1 MKIVRNSLIAL
12 GAALLVGACTWL
24 WFEVMEQVWEP
35 QRRLSVNLAGKPMLA
50 ATRLLERR
58 GYQVDVYKLL
68 GDANLDA
75 LPDGTLI
82 LADNNGQMSE
92 AQARQLLAW
101 VRRGNTLVAQP
112 RWSGGD
118 DNDDDERPAP
128 GARRKFRLKRLDE
141 EDPLGAHAGVTMA
154 FAEDMRDSC
163 DTGLPP
169 PRKRRPSPA
178 TAGDGDGDG
187 DGDGR
192 QYDGETQFT
201 CVTAPGGRYPL
212 VLETSDEVLASLD
225 TESGAKP
232 DTTRKP
238 LWSDPDAVALRVYA
252 EGRGKLVMMSDNF
265 FNNARLPRYDHAEL
279 LLTLAALQPAAR
291 RAMIVQ
297 DINATPWY
305 LALWRSGSMALS
317 ALAVLLVLL
326 LWRAMI
332 GGRFGPLLPEPAGA
346 RRALLEHIEAS
357 GNWLWKVS
365 GGRAVLLG
373 AARRETLALLARR
386 APELR
391 LLEGNAL
398 CARLARLH
406 GIDETALQE
415 ALHAEASAQPAVF
428 TRQIRTLQQVRI
440 SYEHSERQ

>member
-1 MKIVRNSLIAL
+1 MSVVRKILVAL
-12 GAALLVGACTWL
+12 GAALLAGACTWL

-35 QRRLSVNLAGKPMLA
+35 QRRTSLNLAGKPMLA

-68 GDANLDA
+68 GDANLDT
-75 LPDGTLI
+75 LPDGVLV

-101 VRRGNTLVAQP
+101 VRRGNTLVARP
-112 RWSGGD
+112 RWSGGG
-118 DNDDDERPAP
+118 DNDDERPAP
-128 GARRKFRLKRLDE
+128 GAKRKFRLKRLDE
-141 EDPLGAHAGVTMA
+141 EDPLGAHVGVTMA
-154 FAEDMRDSC
+154 FARDMRDSC
-163 DTGLPP
+163 DTGMAP
-169 PRKRRPSPA
+169 PRKRRPAPPA
-178 TAGDGDGDG
+178 GKESDDGDD
-187 DGDGR
+187 DDSR
-192 QYDGETQFT
+192 EYDGETQFT

-212 VLETSDEVLASLD
+212 VLETSDEVLSPISA
-225 TESGAKP
+225 TAGA
-232 DTTRKP
+232 TRKA

-252 EGRGKLVMMSDNF
+252 EGGGKLVMVSDNF
-265 FNNARLPRYDHAEL
+265 FNNGRLPRYDHAEL
-279 LLTLAALQPAAR
+279 LLTLAALQPAAK

-305 LALWRSGSMALS
+305 LALWRSGGTALS

-332 GGRFGPLLPEPAGA
+332 GGRFGPLLPQPAGA

-357 GNWLWKVS
+357 GNWLWKVP

-391 LLEGNAL
+391 QLESNAL

-406 GIDETALQE
+406 GMDETALLE

-428 TRQIRTLQQVRI
+428 TRQIRTLQQVRT

>member
-1 MKIVRNSLIAL
+1 MSLGRKILVAL

-58 GYQVDVYKLL
+58 GYQVDIYPML
-68 GDANLDA
+68 GDADLDA

-112 RWSGGD
+112 RWSGDD
-118 DNDDDERPAP
+118 DNDDERPAA
-128 GARRKFRLKRLDE
+128 GAKRKFRLKRLDE

-154 FAEDMRDSC
+154 FAHEMRDSC
-163 DTGLPP
+163 DTGMAP
-169 PRKRRPSPA
+169 PRKRRPAAPA
-178 TAGDGDGDG
+178 GEDGADD
-187 DGDGR
+187 DDSR
-192 QYDGETQFT
+192 EYDGETQFT

-212 VLETSDEVLASLD
+212 VLETTDEVLSSLSV
-225 TESGAKP
+225 TPGA
-232 DTTRKP
+232 TRKF

-252 EGRGKLVMMSDNF
+252 EGGGKLVMVSDNF

-279 LLTLAALQPAAR
+279 LLTLAALQPAAK

-305 LALWRSGSMALS
+305 LALWRSGGTALS

-332 GGRFGPLLPEPAGA
+332 GGRFGPLLPAPAGA

-357 GNWLWKVS
+357 GNWLWKVA
-365 GGRAVLLG
+365 GGRAVLLD

-391 LLEGNAL
+391 QLEGNAL